1 MEQQSKAL
9 ARIGNRTTEPEHTE
23 PVPDLTIPLSASDA
37 QALGDDVGQL
47 AMRLG
52 VVLHGLAQLRADGAS
67 TDDLAN
73 TILMSNG
80 LINRLQGI
88 RDAAVRQHAA
98 QGGSYGALASAM
110 GVTRATAQSRR
121 DTLLKKNPS
130 EMEKWATD
138 SS

>member
-1 MEQQSKAL
+1 M
-9 ARIGNRTTEPEHTE
+9 TTEPDHTAPA
-23 PVPDLTIPLSASDA
+23 PVPDLTIPLSAADA

-52 VVLHGLAQLRADGAS
+52 AVLHGLAQLRAGGTS

-80 LINRLQGI
+80 LINRLEGI

-121 DTLLKKNPS
+121 DTLLKKEPS
-130 EMEKWATD
+130 ELEQWATG

>member
-1 MEQQSKAL
+1 M
-9 ARIGNRTTEPEHTE
+9 TTEPEHTTPV
-23 PVPDLTIPLSASDA
+23 PVPDLTIPLSAADA

-47 AMRLG
+47 AIWLG
-52 VVLHGLAQLRADGAS
+52 AVLHGLAQLRAGGAS

-80 LINRLQGI
+80 LMSRLAGI

-121 DTLLKKNPS
+121 DTLLKKEPS

-138 SS
+138 GD